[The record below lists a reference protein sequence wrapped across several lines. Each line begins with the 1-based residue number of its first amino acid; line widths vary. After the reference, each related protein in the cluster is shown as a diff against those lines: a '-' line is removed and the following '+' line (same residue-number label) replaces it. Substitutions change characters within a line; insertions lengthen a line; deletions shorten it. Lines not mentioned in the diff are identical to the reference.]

1 MKRFF
6 LPILASLVVFL
17 GFTNIVQAQP
27 LSNVSSIMLAVELQK
42 DAMAQLKEKM
52 LPQIQNMLTA
62 EQEDQLETA
71 MTSGKI
77 SMRKAFKS
85 LSLTTAQKKQL
96 ATVFKT
102 LPKKELFSSMTP
114 EQKREFFM
122 KKKELFI
129 PTPEEIAEYKVQKG
143 E

>member
-6 LPILASLVVFL
+6 LSILASLVVFL
-17 GFTNIVQAQP
+17 SFTSIAQAQP
-27 LSNVSSIMLAVELQK
+27 LSNVSSLMLAVVQK
-42 DAMAQLKEKM
+42 EAMAQLKEKV
-52 LPQIQNMLTA
+52 LPQIEDILTA
-62 EQEDQLETA
+62 EQEKQLETA
-71 MTSGKI
+71 MSSGKI

-85 LSLTTAQKKQL
+85 LALTPAQKTQL
-96 ATVFKT
+96 ATVLKT

-122 KKKELFI
+122 KKKEIFM
-129 PTPEEIAEYKVQKG
+129 PTPEEISEYKAMKG

>member
-17 GFTNIVQAQP
+17 GFTSIVQAQP
-27 LSNVSSIMLAVELQK
+27 LTNVSSIMLAVELQK

-52 LPQIQNMLTA
+52 LPQIQNILTA

-71 MTSGKI
+71 MSSGKI

-85 LSLTTAQKKQL
+85 LALTPAQKTQL

-129 PTPEEIAEYKVQKG
+129 PTPEEIAEYKAKKG

>member
-6 LPILASLVVFL
+6 LSILASLVVFL
-17 GFTNIVQAQP
+17 SFTNIAQAQP
-27 LSNVSSIMLAVELQK
+27 LTNVSSIMLAVVQK
-42 DAMAQLKEKM
+42 EAMAQLKEKV
-52 LPQIQNMLTA
+52 LPQIEDILTA
-62 EQEDQLETA
+62 EQEEQLETA
-71 MTSGKI
+71 MSSGKI

-85 LSLTTAQKKQL
+85 LALTPAQKTQL
-96 ATVFKT
+96 ATVLKT

-122 KKKELFI
+122 KKKELFM
-129 PTPEEIAEYKVQKG
+129 PTPEEISEYKAMKG